1 MVTTI
6 AGDWVNPCGL
16 QPSAMSRVAQTLP
29 ITPKMYRHFAVVT
42 VVLTA
47 ALALFADGERQ
58 EMLKGELAKHQT
70 ASGAAEQEDPR
81 LAAARARNERAARK
95 SKRAMAGGEAGLD
108 AGDGSFTPDADFS
121 APMSPTRPAAQGMPA
136 FAGANGAQAFG
147 PDYPMPGMSPEMRRK
162 LSMQKRKQA
171 DAPPK
176 LNQQQMD
183 AMLEMSAA
191 RSGAGSGD
199 VSD

>member
-1 MVTTI
+1 
-6 AGDWVNPCGL
+6 
-16 QPSAMSRVAQTLP
+16 MSRIVQTLP
-29 ITPKMYRHFAVVT
+29 ITPKMYRHFAIIT

-58 EMLKGELAKHQT
+58 EVLKGEVAKHQT
-70 ASGAAEQEDPR
+70 ARGAAKQEDSR
-81 LAAARARNERAARK
+81 LAAARAHNERAARK

-121 APMSPTRPAAQGMPA
+121 APVSPSFVGPQGMSPSDGVTGS
-136 FAGANGAQAFG
+136 AGAFG
-147 PDYPMPGMSPEMRRK
+147 SDYGTPGMSPELRRK
-162 LSMQKRKQA
+162 MSMQKRKQA

-176 LNQQQMD
+176 LNQRQMD

-191 RSGAGSGD
+191 RSGAGSSD

>member
-1 MVTTI
+1 
-6 AGDWVNPCGL
+6 
-16 QPSAMSRVAQTLP
+16 MSRVAQTLP
-29 ITPKMYRHFAVVT
+29 ITPKMYRHFAVIT

-58 EMLKGELAKHQT
+58 ELLKAELAKHQS
-70 ASGAAEQEDPR
+70 AGGAAKQDDYR
-81 LAAARARNERAARK
+81 LAAARAHNERAARK

-121 APMSPTRPAAQGMPA
+121 APMPPHFVEPQGMSPSDGVNA
-136 FAGANGAQAFG
+136 RAGAFG
-147 PDYPMPGMSPEMRRK
+147 PDQGTPGMSPEMRRRM
-162 LSMQKRKQA
+162 SMQKRKQP

-176 LNQQQMD
+176 INQQQMD